1 MERIRQKIGRIKEYL
16 KYVEDLKDDCDK
28 KIIIDP
34 YYRGALLHYLYLIT
48 DNCIAVAEMVI
59 KNKNLRP
66 PQSYSEAIDI
76 LGENGILDG
85 EFAYSF
91 AAIAGFRNFIAH
103 DYDKIDYKKICKDI
117 LTKMPEVKKYIE
129 QIETI
134 LN

>member
-16 KYVEDLKDDCDK
+16 KYVDDLKADCDK
-28 KIIIDP
+28 KIIFDP
-34 YYRGALLHYLYLIT
+34 YYRGALLHYLYFIT
-48 DNCIAVAEMVI
+48 VNCLAIAEIVI
-59 KNKNLRP
+59 KNKKLRP

-76 LGENGILDG
+76 LGENGILDS

-129 QIETI
+129 KIETI
-134 LN
+134 L